1 MNPKLT
7 KKNAEIKR
15 LMMSPQKII
24 NLVIYTD
31 FQKVTIV
38 FSNIKHTSV

>member
-15 LMMSPQKII
+15 LMMLPVKII
-24 NLVIYTD
+24 NLVIYAD

-38 FSNIKHTSV
+38 FSDVKYTSV